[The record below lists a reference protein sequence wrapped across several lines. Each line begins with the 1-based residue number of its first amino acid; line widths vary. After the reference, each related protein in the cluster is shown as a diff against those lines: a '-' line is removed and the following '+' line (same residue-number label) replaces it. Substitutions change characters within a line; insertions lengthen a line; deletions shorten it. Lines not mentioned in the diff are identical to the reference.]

1 MAHELKDCPW
11 PFSRLYVHVNG
22 DVMPCCYSTFP
33 IANVND
39 GADLAAVWEGDEMNA
54 VRDALLANKVHR
66 VCAGAGCAWVA
77 SAIPDETLRDYAQI
91 TWAIPQGFVPEHT
104 RRLAMLGQR
113 DALFAVGAA
122 HLSDGDP
129 DAAMRWLEEAA
140 RRGSELAHYR
150 LGLVLLEAGGAII
163 TPEGAAQFEKSS
175 DLGYGPASV
184 QLGRY
189 YSESASPLYDFNRA
203 QALFKKGAAQG
214 DPMGWLQLA
223 WLYVSGNDESD
234 QNMDEALRLVALAA
248 RHGVAGA
255 AEVREHINA
264 MRQKAAHR
272 DALASFIPANADFDL
287 THAVSLLTT
296 ASDAGYGPAS
306 VRLGRCYHMGEGVA
320 RDLVKARTLFETG
333 AEQGDPAGW
342 LLLASFHA
350 CGEGVAQDF
359 DEARRL
365 TALAERRGAAGI
377 AESRALIDQEVTK
390 AARNALW
397 HRRAGRWAKRLFKG

>member
-33 IANVND
+33 IANVNE
-39 GADLAAVWEGDEMNA
+39 GADLAAVWESDELNA
-54 VRDALLANKVHR
+54 IRDALLANKVHR

-113 DALFAVGAA
+113 DALFAIGAA
-122 HLSDGDP
+122 HLADGDP
-129 DAAMRWLEEAA
+129 KAAMRWLEEAA
-140 RRGSELAHYR
+140 RRGSELADYR
-150 LGLVLLEAGGAII
+150 LGLVLMDAGSAIV
-163 TPEGAAQFEKSS
+163 TPESVAHFEKSS

-189 YSESASPLYDFNRA
+189 HSESTSALYDFNRA
-203 QALFKKGAAQG
+203 QTLFQKAASQG

-223 WLYVSGNDESD
+223 WLYVSGDKNA
-234 QNMDEALRLVALAA
+234 QYLDEALRLVSLAE

-264 MRQKAAHR
+264 MRQTTVYR
-272 DALASFIPANADFDL
+272 DALASLD
-287 THAVSLLTT
+287 
-296 ASDAGYGPAS
+296 PAS
-306 VRLGRCYHMGEGVA
+306 PGWPDDWPPYWDRLP
-320 RDLVKARTLFETG
+320 DLSG
-333 AEQGDPAGW
+333 A
-342 LLLASFHA
+342 
-350 CGEGVAQDF
+350 
-359 DEARRL
+359 
-365 TALAERRGAAGI
+365 T
-377 AESRALIDQEVTK
+377 
-390 AARNALW
+390 
-397 HRRAGRWAKRLFKG
+397 